1 MRETK
6 FYLNEEDGLCLR
18 ELDGKDRMK
27 IDVVPNANHMQFSLD
42 WFTENIVEKY
52 LVEKKEK
59 EVVVV
64 QME

>member
-1 MRETK
+1 M
-6 FYLNEEDGLCLR
+6 R

-59 EVVVV
+59 DVVGV
-64 QME
+64 QMA